1 MNRTRAALCGAA
13 LAVCAAGAA
22 AEGDGLAALLEGCA
36 GSLVGRLE
44 AIATEF
50 PAFQSNEVA
59 IELFAARRIYGDP
72 AGFLSQWKPRTV
84 SDVCSAADDVGA
96 VGAELRSGSAN
107 YAQQLWRAWPSFAR
121 PSLYLQ

>member
-1 MNRTRAALCGAA
+1 MNRARAALCGLA
-13 LAVCAAGAA
+13 LALGAAGAA

-72 AGFLSQWKPRTV
+72 AGFLRQWKPRTV
-84 SDVCSAADDVGA
+84 SAVCSAADEVDA
-96 VGAELRSGSAN
+96 IGAELRSGTAN
-107 YAQQLWRAWPSFAR
+107 YAAQLWEMWPSFAR